1 MQISP
6 SKLAGFLTLI
16 ASISLVG
23 AFGYFSYKSVFDGA
37 SAEVGTSIETVKGGA
52 FGPKMQKAVKALS
65 GGSGKISLKKKD
77 LAFIEKD
84 LFNSFTDIPDSVPLS
99 DSRGRPNPFVPYVA
113 P

>member
-16 ASISLVG
+16 VSIGLIG
-23 AFGYFSYKSVFDGA
+23 AFGYFSYITLFSG
-37 SAEVGTSIETVKGGA
+37 SSTEVGTSIETVNAGA
-52 FGPKMQKAVKALS
+52 FGSKMQKAVKALS

-77 LAFIEKD
+77 LAFTEKD